1 MGIRKSLSKLQV
13 FKNVLLFRIRK
24 FLYGFETANLM
35 TRYIGKKSLK
45 AILQKNG
52 AAIGRNADIESGLT
66 FHNCK
71 DYSNLIVGN
80 NTHIGKNCFFDLA
93 GKVFIGNNVVIS
105 MNCTFLTHLN
115 IHKSTLENIYSSSI
129 KNIII
134 NDDSYVGASVTM
146 LMGVEIGKESIV
158 AAGSLV
164 KESFGDRILIAGN
177 PAVFKKQILK

>member
-1 MGIRKSLSKLQV
+1 MGIRRTLSKLQV
-13 FKNVLLFRIRK
+13 RKNVLLFGLRK

-35 TRYIGKKSLK
+35 TRHMSKESIKAVLKRHGATIGTNS
-45 AILQKNG
+45 
-52 AAIGRNADIESGLT
+52 DIESGLT

-71 DYSNLIVGN
+71 DYSNLFVGN
-80 NTHIGKNCFFDLA
+80 NTHVGKNCFFDLA
-93 GKVFIGNNVVIS
+93 GKVIIGNNVVIS

-115 IHKSTLENIYSSSI
+115 IHNSTLESVYNSST

-146 LMGVEIGKESIV
+146 LMGVSIGKESVV

-177 PAVFKKQILK
+177 PAVLKKQIIK

>member
-1 MGIRKSLSKLQV
+1 MGIRRTLSRLHV
-13 FKNVLLFRIRK
+13 LRNVLLFGLRK

-35 TRYIGKKSLK
+35 TRYIGKESL
-45 AILQKNG
+45 AAVLIRNG
-52 AAIGRNADIESGLT
+52 AVIGTNSDIESGLT

-71 DYSNLIVGN
+71 DYSNLVIGD

-93 GKVFIGNNVVIS
+93 GKIIIGKNVVIS
-105 MNCTFLTHLN
+105 MNCTFITHLN
-115 IHKSTLENIYSSSI
+115 IHKSALESIYSSST

-146 LMGVEIGKESIV
+146 LMGVEIGRESVI

-177 PAVFKKQILK
+177 PAVFKKQIIK